1 MLQFEPIQKAIEMSK
16 KKIYFYPK
24 RIDESKGFIENAK
37 VFLEDFLV

>member
-16 KKIYFYPK
+16 KKIYFFPK
-24 RIDESKGFIENAK
+24 RTDESKGFIENAR